1 MSSARIPSPRIVTP
15 RLVVRC
21 WRPEDAPVLKV
32 AVDASLEHLQA
43 WMGWAQSEPSELAV
57 IEARLARKRDEF
69 HDAHDWGYGIFDS
82 SERELLGA
90 LGLHR
95 RGQPDAL
102 EIGYWL
108 RVDVTGRGYATEA
121 VGAITRAAFEE
132 LGVERLEIRCDP
144 RNVRSAGVPRRLGY
158 RHARTIDTDSTTP
171 DGRPRDTMV
180 WELTVAE
187 YARIAS
193 ALTSGTKR

>member
-1 MSSARIPSPRIVTP
+1 MSSPRIPSARIVTP

-43 WMGWAQSEPSELAV
+43 WMGWARSEPSELGV
-57 IEARLARKRDEF
+57 IEARLARTRDEF
-69 HDAHDWGYGIFDS
+69 HGGHDWAYGIFDS
-82 SERELLGA
+82 TEREVLGA

-121 VGAITRAAFEE
+121 VGAVTRAAFEE
-132 LGVERLEIRCDP
+132 LGAERLEIRCDP

-158 RHARTIDTDSTTP
+158 RLTRTIPNETTSP
-171 DGRPRDTMV
+171 DGQLRDTMV
-180 WELTVAE
+180 WELAITEYVAR
-187 YARIAS
+187 AVS
-193 ALTSGTKR
+193 A